1 VKALVAWR
9 ILAHEKGRAGLAI
22 GGVFVA
28 ILLMFLQLG
37 FYASVPRA
45 GLLFYDAM
53 RFDLLLAS
61 SAYVFEGQSS
71 TFPRRRLF
79 QALESPDVL
88 HANALYHD
96 RGRWLNDDEALARE
110 VFVMGLDLRDVIFNV
125 AGIEDQLE
133 ALRQPDTILVDAASR
148 PELGALVP
156 GRRIELGQRNVMI
169 AGTYNLGLGFIGLG
183 VAMTSDLNF
192 TRIFPKRNLSSVN
205 LGLITLRPGAD
216 PNKVAASLRE
226 IMPADTRVFT
236 RAEINNHEMN
246 HWVTRTSTGLVF
258 GCGLLVAAI
267 VGLVILNQTLS
278 TQITRQLPQFAT
290 LKAMGYTDGY
300 LLGVVLTLAV
310 IMSTISYF
318 PAAAVSTAL
327 YSSVRSSTKLPIEM
341 TTMRLLGVLAVVWGM
356 SAVSALVALRV
367 LRRADPV
374 ELF

>member
-9 ILAHEKGRAGLAI
+9 ILAHEKGRSGLAI
-22 GGVFVA
+22 SGIFVA

-37 FYASVPRA
+37 FYTSVPRA

-53 RFDLLLAS
+53 RFDLLLTS

-79 QALESPDVL
+79 QTLAFPEVL
-88 HANALYHD
+88 RADALYHD
-96 RGRWLNDDEALARE
+96 RARWLNDGDGLARE
-110 VFVMGLDLRDVIFNV
+110 IFVMGFNPRDVIFDLPD
-125 AGIEDQLE
+125 IERQVDV
-133 ALRQPDTILVDAASR
+133 LRQPDTVLVDIASR
-148 PELGALVP
+148 PEFGALDP
-156 GRRIELGQRNVMI
+156 GRRIEIEQRNVTI
-169 AGTYNLGLGFIGLG
+169 AGTYGLGIGFIGLG

-192 TRIFPKRNLSSVN
+192 IRMFPKRSLSEVN
-205 LGLITLRPGAD
+205 LGLLVLEPGAD
-216 PNKVAASLRE
+216 PNYVATSLRN
-226 IMPADTRVFT
+226 ILPADTQVFT
-236 RAEINNHEMN
+236 RAELTNHEIN

-258 GCGLLVAAI
+258 GCGLLVAVI

-300 LLGVVLTLAV
+300 LGGVVVTLAI
-310 IMSTISYF
+310 IMSTISF
-318 PAAAVSTAL
+318 VPAAAL
-327 YSSVRSSTKLPIEM
+327 SVVFYGMIQRATRLPIEM
-341 TTMRLLGVLAVVWGM
+341 TTARMVAVLSIAWGI
-356 SAVSALVALRV
+356 SALSALVALRV

>member
-9 ILAHEKGRAGLAI
+9 ILAHEKGRSGLAI

-45 GLLFYDAM
+45 GLIFYDAM
-53 RFDLLLAS
+53 RFDLLLTS

-79 QALESPDVL
+79 QALALPEVL
-88 HANALYHD
+88 RANALYHD
-96 RGRWLNDDEALARE
+96 RGRWLNDDEGIARE
-110 VFVMGLDLRDVIFNV
+110 IFVMGLDLRDVIFDLPE
-125 AGIEDQLE
+125 IEHQVDV
-133 ALRQPDTILVDAASR
+133 LRQPDTILVEAASR
-148 PELGALVP
+148 REFGVLDP
-156 GRRIELGQRNVMI
+156 GRRIEIEQRNVTI
-169 AGTYNLGLGFIGLG
+169 AGTYGLGVGFLGLG
-183 VAMTSDLNF
+183 VAMTSVKIL
-192 TRIFPKRNLSSVN
+192 
-205 LGLITLRPGAD
+205 
-216 PNKVAASLRE
+216 
-226 IMPADTRVFT
+226 PADTQVFT
-236 RAEINNHEMN
+236 RAELNDHEMN

-290 LKAMGYTDGY
+290 LKAMGYSDGY
-300 LLGVVLTLAV
+300 LGGMVVTLAI
-310 IMSTISYF
+310 IMSTISYV
-318 PAAAVSTAL
+318 PAAVISVIL
-327 YSSVRSSTKLPIEM
+327 YSMVRRATKLPIEM
-341 TTMRLLGVLAVVWGM
+341 TTARMVAVLAIVWGM
-356 SAVSALVALRV
+356 SALSAVVALRV